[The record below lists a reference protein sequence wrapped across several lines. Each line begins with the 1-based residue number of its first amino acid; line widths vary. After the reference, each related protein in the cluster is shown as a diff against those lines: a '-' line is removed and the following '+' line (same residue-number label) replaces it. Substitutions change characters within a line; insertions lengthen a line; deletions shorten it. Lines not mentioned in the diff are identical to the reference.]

1 MLSNLSADRAY
12 DYLFLCFVV
21 QRMNGSLE
29 EDGAAT
35 LNNVL
40 QERADLTK
48 EQAFAFI
55 RDIISSNLIYVEKED
70 NRRKL
75 RVNTTN
81 YNSLRDKWG
90 EFIPQI
96 HSNIESSKWKFRSA
110 IRFQLTDDERQTLN
124 KFISQN
130 RVKSEDVEIKKSEAV
145 VVDDK
150 KEKDNLVQAI
160 QEDFQ
165 EIVGEKMVEFVKLHS
180 GKDFSI
186 LIKKTGDKIDCSIRD
201 VKDQK
206 NIVWAW
212 S

>member
-1 MLSNLSADRAY
+1 M
-12 DYLFLCFVV
+12 
-21 QRMNGSLE
+21 
-29 EDGAAT
+29 
-35 LNNVL
+35 
-40 QERADLTK
+40 
-48 EQAFAFI
+48 
-55 RDIISSNLIYVEKED
+55 
-70 NRRKL
+70 
-75 RVNTTN
+75 
-81 YNSLRDKWG
+81 
-90 EFIPQI
+90 
-96 HSNIESSKWKFRSA
+96 
-110 IRFQLTDDERQTLN
+110 
-124 KFISQN
+124 
-130 RVKSEDVEIKKSEAV
+130 
-145 VVDDK
+145 VDDK

>member
-1 MLSNLSADRAY
+1 MESNFSVDRAH
-12 DYLFLCFVV
+12 DYLFIAFVV
-21 QRMNGSLE
+21 QKLNGTLDK
-29 EDGAAT
+29 DGAAH
-35 LNNVL
+35 LNNLL
-40 QERADLTK
+40 QQRADLTK

-55 RDIISSNLIYVEKED
+55 KDAISSNLIYVEKEGD
-70 NRRKL
+70 SRKL
-75 RVNTTN
+75 RVNQTTFN
-81 YNSLRDKWG
+81 VLRDKYG
-90 EFIPQI
+90 DLIPQI

-110 IRFQLTDDERQTLN
+110 IRFQLSDDERQSLN

-130 RVKSEDVEIKKSEAV
+130 RVKDGPAEAKKVEP

-150 KEKDNLVQAI
+150 KERENLVQAI

-165 EIVGEKMVEFVKLHS
+165 EIVGERLVEFVKLHS